1 VSAELIKCPNCGSE
15 IPLTDVIESQIEQ
28 QLELR
33 LTAQAEQAEVDKA
46 EALKAQESELRAA
59 LTAENEAREAELR
72 EKAAAEV
79 STELADLQARI
90 EEQAGELKKAQDQ
103 ELAFRREKR
112 KLEEERASFELEIA
126 RRVDAEREKVA
137 TEATERQA
145 EEHRLKLTEKDVQ
158 LEQMKRQIKELQ
170 ESSEQ
175 MRSGLRGEVL
185 ERDVEDVLREHFPE
199 DQIEPIRS
207 GVKGADVLE
216 VVRSRRSQP
225 CGAILWESKRTKAW
239 SNGWIAKVKED
250 AAEKKADIAVIVSTV
265 LPADCERM
273 EWRDGVWIIEPSCV
287 TAMATAL
294 RQTLIKL
301 EHSRAIDIN
310 RSQVRDALYEY
321 LAGDEFRQWLIT
333 LVEIANEQRDDLES
347 EKRAYIAKW
356 KKREKQI
363 ERLEVS
369 SASIYGDLQG
379 VMGPALATVD
389 LLELA
394 PPPAAAELSP
404 AA

>member
-1 VSAELIKCPNCGSE
+1 MMNEPIRCPNCGSD

-33 LTAQAEQAEVDKA
+33 LAARAEQAEIDQA
-46 EALKAQESELRAA
+46 EALKAQEAELRAA
-59 LTAENEAREAELR
+59 LAAENEAREGELR
-72 EKAAAEV
+72 ERAAAEV
-79 STELADLQARI
+79 STELADLKARV
-90 EEQAGELKKAQDQ
+90 EEQEGALKKAQAQ
-103 ELAFRREKR
+103 ELAFRRDKR
-112 KLEEERASFELEIA
+112 KLDEERAAFELEIA
-126 RRVDAEREKVA
+126 RRLDAERDKVA
-137 TEATERQA
+137 TEATERHA
-145 EEHRLKLTEKDVQ
+145 EEYRLKLGEKDIQ

-185 ERDVEDVLREHFPE
+185 ERDLEDVLRERFPE
-199 DQIEPIRS
+199 DRIDPIKS
-207 GVKGADVLE
+207 GIKGADVLE
-216 VVRSRRSQP
+216 AVRSRRGQE
-225 CGAILWESKRTKAW
+225 CGSILWESKRTKAW
-239 SNGWIAKVKED
+239 SNGWVAKVKED
-250 AAEKKADIAVIVSTV
+250 AAEKRADIAVIVSTV

-287 TAMATAL
+287 SALAIAL
-294 RQTLIKL
+294 RQTLIKVD
-301 EHSRAIDIN
+301 HSRAIDIN
-310 RSQVRDALYEY
+310 RNQARDALYEY

-333 LVEIANEQRDDLES
+333 LVEIANEQREDLES

-394 PPPAAAELSP
+394 PPSAAAQLPPAA
-404 AA
+404 